1 MDYLQYYEDT
11 EALDMTYASFKPY
24 YKWITFNILIES
36 TDVVFIIERI
46 NFYIVAKFNHLSTS

>member
-1 MDYLQYYEDT
+1 MDYLQYRKIYRKCRT
-11 EALDMTYASFKPY
+11 RFKCFKPY

>member
-1 MDYLQYYEDT
+1 MDTITILARDYND
-11 EALDMTYASFKPY
+11 SFKPY